1 MKTPHLT
8 EKEFYA
14 KKVKSMAKE
23 KETKNKKTSKG
34 DGKEFWVDAKGKRID
49 GRTLNELRPI
59 KIQAGVLPNA
69 EGSCYLEWGQNKV
82 LVAVNGPR
90 EVLPKHQANPYR
102 AIVRYTYRMASFSVT
117 ERKNPRPGRREI
129 EISKVSGE
137 ALERAIFL
145 ERFPNTAID
154 IFVEVLDS
162 NAGTRI
168 ACLTAAAVAV
178 ADAGIPMRDL
188 VTGITVG
195 RADGNLL
202 VDLNKHEEDAPD
214 AVDLSAAFL
223 PNSKEVVLLQMD
235 GEITPQEFSALM
247 KTATENI
254 QKVYDLQK
262 KALKDSIETKKLE
275 PIPGMEKYLH
285 EGEPLPV
292 EKEQGEPVSMKTK
305 DPFSF
310 GETDYAETE
319 NEPDD
324 ADAQHE
330 AFDAGKE

>member
-1 MKTPHLT
+1 MKTMAKDTKT
-8 EKEFYA
+8 ETKA
-14 KKVKSMAKE
+14 KKSTKE
-23 KETKNKKTSKG
+23 EKL
-34 DGKEFWVDAKGKRID
+34 FWVDAKGKRVD
-49 GRTLNELRPI
+49 GRGINDLRAI

-69 EGSCYLEWGQNKV
+69 DGSCYLEWGQNKV
-82 LVAVNGPR
+82 LVSVNGPR

-102 AIVRYTYRMASFSVT
+102 AIVRYTYRMAAFSVT

-178 ADAGIPMRDL
+178 ADAGIPMRDM

-195 RADGNLL
+195 RADGHMI
-202 VDLNKHEEDAPD
+202 VDLNKHEEDAED
-214 AVDLSAAFL
+214 AVDMAVAFL
-223 PNSKEVVLLQMD
+223 PNSKDVVLLQMD
-235 GEITPQEFSALM
+235 GEMTPEEFSKMM
-247 KTATENI
+247 KLSTDNVE
-254 QKVYDLQK
+254 KVYEIQK
-262 KALKDSIETKKLE
+262 KALKDSVENKKPTVVE
-275 PIPGMEKYLH
+275 GMEQYLNAV
-285 EGEPLPV
+285 PSA
-292 EKEQGEPVSMKTK
+292 QGEEDHEAHGEKVSMKTK

-310 GETDYAETE
+310 GESDYSE
-319 NEPDD
+319 NEEEENPD
-324 ADAQHE
+324 AEHE